1 MQNIPILKI
10 GSILIF
16 SLQVELHDKIVIKVQ
31 EDILQ
36 KIYETGAEG
45 LIIDVST
52 IEVIDS
58 FMGRILSDTA
68 AMARIMGAETVLV
81 GIQPEIA
88 ITLQEMGLKL
98 KGVHTTLNLEEGML
112 LLQNIGKAHDG
123 ED

>member
-1 MQNIPILKI
+1 MQKVPILKV
-10 GSILIF
+10 GNTLII
-16 SLQVELHDKIVIKVQ
+16 SLQVELHDKIVLKVQ

-36 KIYETGAEG
+36 KVYETSAGG
-45 LIIDVST
+45 LIIDMSA

-58 FMGRILSDTA
+58 FMGKILSDTA

-88 ITLQEMGLKL
+88 ITLQELGLKL
-98 KGVHTTLNLEEGML
+98 KGVHTTLNLEEGMK
-112 LLQNIGKAHDG
+112 LLQNIEEMRDG

>member
-1 MQNIPILKI
+1 MQKVPILKI
-10 GSILIF
+10 GNTLII
-16 SLQVELHDKIVIKVQ
+16 SLQVELHDKIVLKVQ

-36 KIYETGAEG
+36 KVYENSAKG
-45 LIIDVST
+45 LIIDMSA

-58 FMGRILSDTA
+58 FMGKILSDTA

-88 ITLQEMGLKL
+88 MTLQELGLKL
-98 KGVHTTLNLEEGML
+98 KGVHTTLNLEEGMK
-112 LLQNIGKAHDG
+112 LLQNMREMRDG

>member
-1 MQNIPILKI
+1 MQKVPILKI
-10 GSILIF
+10 GNILII
-16 SLQVELHDKIVIKVQ
+16 SLQVELHDKIVLKVQ

-36 KIYETGAEG
+36 KIFETSTGG
-45 LIIDVST
+45 LIIDMSA

-58 FMGRILSDTA
+58 FMGKILSDTA

-88 ITLQEMGLKL
+88 ITLQELGLKL
-98 KGVHTTLNLEEGML
+98 KGVYTTLNLEEGVK
-112 LLQNIGKAHDG
+112 LLQNIREVRDG

>member
-1 MQNIPILKI
+1 MQKVPILKI
-10 GSILIF
+10 GNILII
-16 SLQVELHDKIVIKVQ
+16 SLQVELHDKIVLNVQ

-36 KIYETGAEG
+36 KVYENSAKG
-45 LIIDVST
+45 LIIDMSA

-58 FMGRILSDTA
+58 FMGKILSDTA

-88 ITLQEMGLKL
+88 ITLQELGLKL
-98 KGVHTTLNLEEGML
+98 KGVHTTLNLEEGMK
-112 LLQNIGKAHDG
+112 LLQNIREMRDG